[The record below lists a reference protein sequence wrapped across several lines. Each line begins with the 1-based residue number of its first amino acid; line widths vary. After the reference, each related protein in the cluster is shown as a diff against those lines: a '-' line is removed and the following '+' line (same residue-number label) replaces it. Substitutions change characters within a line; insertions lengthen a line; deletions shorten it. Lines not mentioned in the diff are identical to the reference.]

1 MVARNFTGSRGEHI
15 CSVLLTEI
23 CPGKEL
29 PFFKPI
35 FLGERF
41 ETLDFMVELVRCRK
55 VHTVFLRAS
64 QNDARRA
71 HHARQFKSQSAAK
84 RYASVTG
91 VSRAHF
97 KIVGIDEVLG
107 TGYIVQQILIHQN

>member
-41 ETLDFMVELVRCRK
+41 ETLDFMVELVDAGVASAPFFFVQVKTTREG
-55 VHTVFLRAS
+55 HTTRGNLRV
-64 QNDARRA
+64 
-71 HHARQFKSQSAAK
+71 KSAAK

-91 VSRAHF
+91 VSRAHLHSR
-97 KIVGIDEVLG
+97 D
-107 TGYIVQQILIHQN
+107 